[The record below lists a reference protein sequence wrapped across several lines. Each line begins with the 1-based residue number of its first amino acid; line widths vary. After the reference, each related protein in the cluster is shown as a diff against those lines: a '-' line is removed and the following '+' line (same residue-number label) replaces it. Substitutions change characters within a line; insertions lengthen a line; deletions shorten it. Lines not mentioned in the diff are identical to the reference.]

1 MSCSPASRPEKLC
14 ILAELIASDEDA
26 LICDFAQYYHVLSWR
41 SLPLR
46 LAATLAA
53 GLPEDSRS
61 LMRVHGRTVPFSTEL
76 QAYAA
81 DRLTQVV
88 WWLHS
93 DASKPPSVVADLM
106 GISAGDDG
114 NVQSYDSPEA
124 FDAALAARKGGG

>member
-1 MSCSPASRPEKLC
+1 MLG
-14 ILAELIASDEDA
+14 
-26 LICDFAQYYHVLSWR
+26 WR
-41 SLPLR
+41 GLPLR

-61 LMRVHGRTVPFSTEL
+61 LMRVHGRTVSFATEL

-114 NVQSYDSPEA
+114 NVQSYDSPED
-124 FDAALAARKGGG
+124 FDAALAALKGGG